1 MMETK
6 FNFNSAICTSKEQSE
21 RLLALGLKKETA
33 DMYWW
38 QETDQYGDGNGKWHR
53 QLLDL
58 KEDKRHFKYLDK
70 TFGICLEGNT
80 DEGFFIP
87 AWSLHRL
94 IEMMP
99 KDVEAEITLT
109 NGRIRT
115 EWLSFVM
122 NYACN
127 IIYIDEQQE
136 EFKGFYEGNIYN
148 KVVDAY
154 EWLIKE
160 GYFNKEYL
168 V

>member
-1 MMETK
+1 MSK
-6 FNFNSAICTSKEQSE
+6 FNFNSAVCTNIEQSE

-33 DMYWW
+33 DMVHTYLNRW
-38 QETDQYGDGNGKWHR
+38 DGYHIHEHDWS
-53 QLLDL
+53 D
-58 KEDKRHFKYLDK
+58 
-70 TFGICLEGNT
+70 ISC
-80 DEGFFIP
+80 DEQHIP

-109 NGRIRT
+109 NGRVRT
-115 EWLSFVM
+115 EWLSFVI
-122 NYACN
+122 NNACN
-127 IIYIDEQQE
+127 IIYIDEQQK

-168 V
+168 CEK